1 MENEINKEKHHAQTE
16 RGGINKNKIFTFIND
31 LDESIEDIKIIDIQE
46 INNQIKNEEKF
57 EQKRNLQ
64 NYDIIDLNSVN
75 NKNLFDQIKV

>member
-46 INNQIKNEEKF
+46 INN
-57 EQKRNLQ
+57 
-64 NYDIIDLNSVN
+64 
-75 NKNLFDQIKV
+75 